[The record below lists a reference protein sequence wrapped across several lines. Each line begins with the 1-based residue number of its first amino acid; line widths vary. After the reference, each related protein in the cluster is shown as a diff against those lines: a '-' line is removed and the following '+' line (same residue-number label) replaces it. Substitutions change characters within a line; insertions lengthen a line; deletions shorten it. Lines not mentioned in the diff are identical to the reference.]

1 MSILRYLA
9 IFVLGGLS
17 LATVA
22 TSETLESGKRATAKT
37 PAGLAAAETA
47 IVP

>member
-1 MSILRYLA
+1 MGILKYLA

-22 TSETLESGKRATAKT
+22 TSETLESGKQTTGKT
-37 PAGLAAAETA
+37 TAGLVAAETV

>member
-1 MSILRYLA
+1 MSILKYLA

-22 TSETLESGKRATAKT
+22 ASETLESGKRATGMT
-37 PAGLAAAETA
+37 TSGLAAAETA

>member
-22 TSETLESGKRATAKT
+22 TSETLESGKRTTGKTA
-37 PAGLAAAETA
+37 AGLAAAEA
-47 IVP
+47 VIVP